1 MKSEISYLGWLL
13 LLLASGFVFGMA
25 VFGCTPTASA
35 CGKCGIFGRGCRYV
49 APTYHAPVYHAP
61 AVVKEVVQRDV
72 IQNLIFNNISPI
84 GDLSPRGDTVYGVSR
99 ALEYSAPSSAL
110 YLDNTRR
117 LIETASE
124 FTAAARGLDSEIL
137 EVEKTNARGRAVEA
151 AFRALR
157 EETSTTRS
165 TTTRITLRNGVPV
178 FEEEV
183 PAEPIPQPRAF
194 AGLNCATCHGPEGK
208 AAKAFLMDGPLTLE
222 QFARAKEAV
231 ESGAMPPKSNLTD
244 AEKLS
249 LVAKLGAQVEQ

>member
-1 MKSEISYLGWLL
+1 MNPRFLTAIV
-13 LLLASGFVFGMA
+13 FVFFELFA
-25 VFGCTPTASA
+25 IANVADA
-35 CGKCGIFGRGCRYV
+35 CNRCGIFGRGCRYV
-49 APTYHAPVYHAP
+49 APAYHAPVYHAP

-72 IQNLIFNNISPI
+72 IQNLIFNNIAPP

-137 EVEKTNARGRAVEA
+137 DVEKTNARGRAVEA

-157 EETSTTRS
+157 DETSTTRS

-183 PAEPIPQPRAF
+183 PAEPIQPRAF
-194 AGLNCATCHGPEGK
+194 AGFNCATCHGPEGK
-208 AAKAFLMDGPLTLE
+208 AAKAFLLDGPLSLDD
-222 QFARAKEAV
+222 FARAKEAV
-231 ESGAMPPKSNLTD
+231 EAGTMPPKSNLT
-244 AEKLS
+244 ESERLS
-249 LVAKLGAQVEQ
+249 LVAKLGGLVE

>member
-1 MKSEISYLGWLL
+1 MNPRLFI
-13 LLLASGFVFGMA
+13 AIVIVFFELFA
-25 VFGCTPTASA
+25 ITSSA
-35 CGKCGIFGRGCRYV
+35 DACNRCGIFGRGCRYV
-49 APTYHAPVYHAP
+49 APVYHAPVYKAP
-61 AVVKEVVQRDV
+61 HVVKEVVQRDV

-137 EVEKTNARGRAVEA
+137 DVEKTNARGRAVEA

-157 EETSTTRS
+157 DETETTRS
-165 TTTRITLRNGVPV
+165 STTRITLRNGIPV

-194 AGLNCATCHGPEGK
+194 AGFNCATCHGPEGK
-208 AAKAFLMDGPLTLE
+208 AAKTFLMDGPLSLDD
-222 QFARAKEAV
+222 FARAKEAV
-231 ESGAMPPKSNLTD
+231 ESGKMPPKSNLTE

>member
-1 MKSEISYLGWLL
+1 MNPRFLI
-13 LLLASGFVFGMA
+13 AIVIVFFELFA
-25 VFGCTPTASA
+25 IANVADA
-35 CGKCGIFGRGCRYV
+35 CGKCGIFGRGCRYS
-49 APTYHAPVYHAP
+49 APVYHTPVYKAP
-61 AVVKEVVQRDV
+61 HVVKEVVQRDV
-72 IQNLIFNNISPI
+72 IQNLIFNNIAPP

-124 FTAAARGLDSEIL
+124 FTAAARGLDADIL
-137 EVEKTNARGRAVEA
+137 DVEKTNARGRAVEA

-183 PAEPIPQPRAF
+183 PPQPIPQPRAF
-194 AGLNCATCHGPEGK
+194 AGFNCATCHGPEGK
-208 AAKAFLMDGPLTLE
+208 AAKAFLMDGPLSLDD
-222 QFARAKEAV
+222 FARAKEAV
-231 ESGAMPPKSNLTD
+231 ESGTMPPKANLSES
-244 AEKLS
+244 EKLS
-249 LVAKLGAQVEQ
+249 LVAKLGGLVEQ